1 MRFENGYYETTAKS
15 NNGFC
20 EIEGEQAE
28 NVIRSCSIRKTRIV
42 KNTITVKVLNSGL
55 LTSRGLVRFITKKN
69 RRKITS
75 KITFHADTIFNSEEK
90 IFNRWNDALFRGIR
104 VRFVRS
110 FEIVFSHRRNEE
122 TSTLT
127 RQT

>member
-28 NVIRSCSIRKTRIV
+28 NVIRSCSIRKTRII

-75 KITFHADTIFNSEEK
+75 RITFHADTIFNSEEK
-90 IFNRWNDALFRGIR
+90 IFNR
-104 VRFVRS
+104 
-110 FEIVFSHRRNEE
+110 
-122 TSTLT
+122 
-127 RQT
+127 